1 LIDNCP
7 GGLEN
12 KNSIL
17 QNKVSLERPPISLN
31 SAGFNDKIKIGKP
44 MYFSECHNIPES
56 KANNELD
63 YEGNSR
69 FERGGI

>member
-1 LIDNCP
+1 
-7 GGLEN
+7 
-12 KNSIL
+12 
-17 QNKVSLERPPISLN
+17 
-31 SAGFNDKIKIGKP
+31 

-69 FERGGI
+69 FEWGGIQVQLKINL